1 MYYGIG
7 NVLYVDE
14 VLYVGIYWVICVV
27 DDVVDVGYG
36 DVLYGDGYCVGCW
49 IGRCGSVV
57 LIYEVYAVQPTLPFT
72 PAKFWRIRIAPM
84 VNSVEF
90 EI

>member
-1 MYYGIG
+1 MI
-7 NVLYVDE
+7 VVIVEIVMLD
-14 VLYVGIYWVICVV
+14 YVGYY
-27 DDVVDVGYG
+27 DVVVEEEIGVVG
-36 DVLYGDGYCVGCW
+36 
-49 IGRCGSVV
+49 V
-57 LIYEVYAVQPTLPFT
+57 LIYGVPVLLPTLPFT